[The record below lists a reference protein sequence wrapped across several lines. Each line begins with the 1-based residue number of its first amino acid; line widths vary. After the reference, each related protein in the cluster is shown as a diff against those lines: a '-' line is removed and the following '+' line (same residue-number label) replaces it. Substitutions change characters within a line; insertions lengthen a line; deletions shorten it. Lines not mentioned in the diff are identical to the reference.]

1 VAKISLKLNQ
11 YKRIIE
17 RALIM
22 HCFPEVNGR
31 YGGAICLFSLLL
43 LLSFTEATAKENN
56 SSEQGLSPKVT
67 ELSPEALRLKKSYT
81 GRKVSLDFKE
91 ADIQD
96 VLRTLAEVGGVNI
109 VAGDDVKGK
118 ITIRLIDVPWD
129 QALDIIL
136 LTMGLGKVQ
145 LFDP

>member
-1 VAKISLKLNQ
+1 
-11 YKRIIE
+11 
-17 RALIM
+17 M
-22 HCFPEVNGR
+22 
-31 YGGAICLFSLLL
+31 LFYN
-43 LLSFTEATAKENN
+43 FGEATAKENN
-56 SSEQGLSPKVT
+56 SSEQGFPTNVT
-67 ELSPEALRLKKSYT
+67 ELPPEAVGLEKNYT

-96 VLRTLAEVGGVNI
+96 VLRILAEVGGVNI
-109 VAGDDVKGK
+109 VAGDDAKGK

>member
-1 VAKISLKLNQ
+1 MNRQ
-11 YKRIIE
+11 YR
-17 RALIM
+17 
-22 HCFPEVNGR
+22 
-31 YGGAICLFSLLL
+31 GAICLFSLLF
-43 LLSFTEATAKENN
+43 LLSFAEANAEENN
-56 SSEQGLSPKVT
+56 SSEQGISQAT
-67 ELSPEALRLKKSYT
+67 ELSPEAVGLKKSYT

-91 ADIQD
+91 ADIQY

>member
-1 VAKISLKLNQ
+1 MRLKKLSHF
-11 YKRIIE
+11 KSIRKSWVV
-17 RALIM
+17 
-22 HCFPEVNGR
+22 F
-31 YGGAICLFSLLL
+31 CLFSLLL
-43 LLSFTEATAKENN
+43 FLNLPEASAQESH
-56 SSEQGLSPKVT
+56 SSGKGLSPQVT
-67 ELSPEALRLKKSYT
+67 ELSPEAVGLKKSYS
-81 GRKVSLDFKE
+81 GRKISLDFKG

-96 VLRTLAEVGGVNI
+96 ILRILAEVGGVNI

-145 LFDP
+145 FFDP

>member
-1 VAKISLKLNQ
+1 MSKLKIQ
-11 YKRIIE
+11 I
-17 RALIM
+17 
-22 HCFPEVNGR
+22 F
-31 YGGAICLFSLLL
+31 CLFSLLL
-43 LLSFTEATAKENN
+43 LLSFSEANAKENYTP
-56 SSEQGLSPKVT
+56 EQELSPKVT
-67 ELSPEALRLKKSYT
+67 ELSPEAVGLKKSYS

-96 VLRTLAEVGGVNI
+96 VLRILAEVGGVNI

-118 ITIRLIDVPWD
+118 ITIKLTDVPWD

>member
-1 VAKISLKLNQ
+1 MRLKKLSHF
-11 YKRIIE
+11 KSIRKSWVV
-17 RALIM
+17 
-22 HCFPEVNGR
+22 F
-31 YGGAICLFSLLL
+31 CLFSLLL
-43 LLSFTEATAKENN
+43 LLSFTEAFAQESH
-56 SSEQGLSPKVT
+56 SSGKGLSPQVT
-67 ELSPEALRLKKSYT
+67 ELSPEAVGLKKSYS
-81 GRKVSLDFKE
+81 GRKISLDFKG

-96 VLRTLAEVGGVNI
+96 ILRILAEVGGVNI

-145 LFDP
+145 FFDP

>member
-1 VAKISLKLNQ
+1 MSKLKIQ
-11 YKRIIE
+11 IFCFFF
-17 RALIM
+17 IM
-22 HCFPEVNGR
+22 
-31 YGGAICLFSLLL
+31 LFYN
-43 LLSFTEATAKENN
+43 FGEATEENN
-56 SSEQGLSPKVT
+56 SSEQGLSQVT
-67 ELSPEALRLKKSYT
+67 ELTPEELGLKKSYT

-109 VAGDDVKGK
+109 VANDDVKGK

-145 LFDP
+145 FFDPQ